1 MVATHLQRTL
11 LVRVLCDGSGFFFF
25 SISALGV
32 AGNREHMRCT
42 TREWLDSIR
51 VQTTTICDD
60 AMCMCIFLCVYLKV
74 SFHHFAFHF
83 EFYLLSCLCDQGA
96 EVLKLGVGS
105 ELCFSLKM

>member
-1 MVATHLQRTL
+1 MYNINA
-11 LVRVLCDGSGFFFF
+11 
-25 SISALGV
+25 SIL
-32 AGNREHMRCT
+32 T
-42 TREWLDSIR
+42 
-51 VQTTTICDD
+51 
-60 AMCMCIFLCVYLKV
+60 FLYINTKLPQQV